1 MATKLNNEHLDNIMK
16 NSKSYHI
23 LDTYIALSH
32 ISSEVN
38 GKYLIQTYTETRADI
53 VNQVKKYIN
62 SSYKTIYNNVDEL
75 INLGILY
82 FNPDLSS
89 WSLIGMENMTKP
101 KASAENIDD
110 MKDLKGYTMIRKFF
124 LSPEFHKMKAR
135 EKRCIVYL
143 AQLNDS
149 KASKLYNN
157 FVMNLSKPNSTWMSI
172 LKTKCKYHA
181 KYTISN
187 MLKKYKELFT
197 DNSNELREKE
207 YAPKCISNFKFS
219 FKCAAI
225 QKVESDDSQYEMIAL
240 HHHKEL
246 ELVKSRAK
254 FSSITLSKTQM
265 MHIVRA
271 VCTIKEW
278 FLKERV
284 VQIIINKYI
293 AIQVHRSRENIK
305 SLPAYLVSVV
315 KSVINEF
322 NDFKSCLNNLR
333 GNSLGMAYIHNSN
346 TVNDL
351 DKSNINT
358 DILSI
363 LKTV

>member
-38 GKYLIQTYTETRADI
+38 GRYLIQTFTDTRADV
-53 VNQVKKYIN
+53 VNVVKKYIH

-75 INLGILY
+75 IRLGILC
-82 FNPDLSS
+82 FNSSLSS
-89 WSLIGMENMTKP
+89 WSLMGMENMTKS
-101 KASAENIDD
+101 KASALSTDD
-110 MKDLKGYTMIRKFF
+110 MENLKGYTTIRKFF
-124 LSPEFHKMKAR
+124 LSPEFHKMRAG

-149 KASKLYNN
+149 KSSKLYNN
-157 FVMNLSKPNSTWMSI
+157 FVMNLSKPNSKWMSI

-187 MLKKYKELFT
+187 MLNKYKELFT

-207 YAPKCISNFKFS
+207 YAPKSISNFKFS
-219 FKCAAI
+219 FKCSAI
-225 QKVESDDSQYEMIAL
+225 QSLETNDSEYETIAL
-240 HHHKEL
+240 HHYKEV
-246 ELVKSRAK
+246 ELVKTRAT
-254 FSSITLSKTQM
+254 FGSITLSKTQI
-265 MHIVRA
+265 MHIVRS

-293 AIQVHRSRENIK
+293 AIQIHKSRENIK

-322 NDFKSCLNNLR
+322 NEFKISLNNLR
-333 GNSLGMAYIHNSN
+333 GNSLSAAYIHNSN
-346 TVNDL
+346 TVNSL
-351 DKSNINT
+351 DDTNINS

>member
-1 MATKLNNEHLDNIMK
+1 MATKLNNEHLSNIIK

-38 GKYLIQTYTETRADI
+38 GKYLIQTYTDTKADV
-53 VNQVKKYIN
+53 VNVVKRYIK
-62 SSYKTIYNNVDEL
+62 SSYKTIYNNIDEL

-82 FNPDLSS
+82 FNTHLSS
-89 WSLIGMENMTKP
+89 WSLMGMENMTKS
-101 KASAENIDD
+101 KSSAESFEEIE
-110 MKDLKGYTMIRKFF
+110 DLKGYTMIRKFF

-157 FVMNLSKPNSTWMSI
+157 FVMNLSKPSSTWMSI

-181 KYTISN
+181 KYTITN

-197 DNSNELREKE
+197 DNSKELREKE
-207 YAPKCISNFKFS
+207 YAPKSISNFKFS
-219 FKCAAI
+219 FKCTAI
-225 QKVESDDSQYEMIAL
+225 QINETDDSQYEMIAL
-240 HHHKEL
+240 HHYKEL
-246 ELVKSRAK
+246 DLVKTRAK
-254 FSSITLSKTQM
+254 FSNITLSKTMM

-293 AIQVHRSRENIK
+293 AIQIHKSRENIK

-322 NDFKSCLNNLR
+322 NDFKNGLNSLR
-333 GNSLGMAYIHNSN
+333 GNSLGVAYIHNSN
-346 TVNDL
+346 IVNDFEQ
-351 DKSNINT
+351 SHINN

-363 LKTV
+363 LKTL